1 MTEQSPSPIGT
12 VAQEAARLIEDMAT
26 MARYS
31 YSRSSDPS
39 RYAGEPAQE
48 PYSPNTQDK
57 PVQEPVWPSAQG
69 EAPVQDPVSPNG
81 QDAEA
86 PAQDRQAQ
94 DRDAQDRQA
103 QDRQAQGSGAGDKP
117 SGGACSQ
124 CGAERE
130 DRPGDGIP
138 SNCKLCPLCRGIGLL
153 RSVKPETVDLLAD
166 LAMSVAA
173 GLREVAMWSRASD
186 PASAAKSTPGGPT
199 DPDRAPVQD
208 IPVDDDSE
216 G

>member
-26 MARYS
+26 MARNGYN
-31 YSRSSDPS
+31 RSSDPG
-39 RYAGEPAQE
+39 RNDGEPARA
-48 PYSPNTQDK
+48 PFSPNTREEPAEPLWPDAQVEE
-57 PVQEPVWPSAQG
+57 PVQEPVSPDGQDAG
-69 EAPVQDPVSPNG
+69 APVQDR
-81 QDAEA
+81 EA
-86 PAQDRQAQ
+86 RDRQA
-94 DRDAQDRQA
+94 R
-103 QDRQAQGSGAGDKP
+103 DRQAQGSGSADKP

-124 CGAERE
+124 CGAEHE
-130 DRPGDGIP
+130 DGPGDGTP
-138 SNCKLCPLCRGIGLL
+138 SNCKLCPVCRGIGLL

-173 GLREVAMWSRASD
+173 SLREVAMWSRASD
-186 PASAAKSTPGGPT
+186 PASAARSAPGGPT
-199 DPDRAPVQD
+199 EPDRAPVQD